1 MAAVDDVVAVTVK
14 AKWIPTETP
23 TKAALEAE
31 AAALGDS
38 FSEVTSHEAD
48 LVADAEELLRA
59 RADANELQ
67 TRGYRVSDGQFER
80 VKLLVELL
88 VPLHAAQNRQIEAG
102 KAKTAA
108 AEAARARLIAIRSE
122 LGLIGRA
129 AGLPASV
136 FSLETSSTQRLNV
149 VMMKMD
155 EVLENV
161 RAYREHLPDK
171 QRLDALVTE
180 ARNLIDEQKGLRRDA
195 RLIRTDTHLDGRKTA
210 RFERMLLDVMQ
221 HLSAQG
227 LAAYSADKAR
237 EPLYRLDHVYGRRP
251 SKVGDPGANDGQ
263 PTPEA

>member
-129 AGLPASV
+129 AGLPSGV
-136 FSLETSSTQRLNV
+136 FSLEPNNTQRLNV
-149 VMMKMD
+149 LMMRME

-161 RAYREHLPDK
+161 RAYREQLPDK
-171 QRLDALVTE
+171 TRVDALTTE
-180 ARNLIDEQKGLRRDA
+180 ARRLIDEQKDSRRDA
-195 RLIRTDTHLDGRKTA
+195 RLLRTDSRIDGRTTA
-210 RFERMLLDVMQ
+210 RLERMLLDTMQ

-227 LAAYSADKAR
+227 QAAYPGDLTRA
-237 EPLYRLDHVYGRRP
+237 PLYRLDHVYGRKV
-251 SKVGDPGANDGQ
+251 SKVADPGASDT
-263 PTPEA
+263 TPAP